1 MLRVRSSKNVE
12 TSPKI
17 ARSESRSRA
26 NFATCADERQPRQS
40 GILDLHG
47 DEQSVCRIEGV
58 DGQKPERRWA
68 IDLHVIVVRAFFSRL
83 SLPIRPANV
92 HSTSA
97 SRMLA
102 GRMSKSCSSVLFASA
117 METLPARTSKTVRFS
132 VCGSRAQIFAQVP
145 PSVQIEQQYLF
156 FGIPGKLNTWI
167 MRVVVLPMPPFGFAI
182 AQ

>member
-1 MLRVRSSKNVE
+1 MSRQARRLPDQNRDRGQTLRPALMSASPARVE
-12 TSPKI
+12 YLTY
-17 ARSESRSRA
+17 E
-26 NFATCADERQPRQS
+26 
-40 GILDLHG
+40 
-47 DEQSVCRIEGV
+47 DEQSLCRIEGV

-92 HSTSA
+92 HSASA

-117 METLPARTSKTVRFS
+117 METLPARTSKTVCFS

-182 AQ
+182 AR